1 MAVYEGDTRFI
12 PEKEIGKEYKWVI
25 PIEKDRIAVD
35 DDRSRLHRDIVRK
48 EGFADTTLQFPPIH
62 DGGELIYSFRRG
74 LLIPDHFT
82 TSASPVAFNGLRLGT
97 PEFKQAF
104 IAMRSFSAQ
113 MLANLIGES
122 VTAEFGDG
130 TSKQFSPQDEQ

>member
-1 MAVYEGDTRFI
+1 MAVFEGDTRFI
-12 PEKEIGKEYKWVI
+12 PEKEIGKEYKRVI
-25 PIEKDRIAVD
+25 PIERDRIAVD
-35 DDRSRLHRDIVRK
+35 DDSSKSHRDIVRK
-48 EGFADTTLQFPPIH
+48 ERFANTTLLFPPVH

-74 LLIPDHFT
+74 FLIPRHFT
-82 TSASPVAFNGLRLGT
+82 TSTSPQAFNGLKFGT
-97 PEFKQAF
+97 PKFDEAF

-130 TSKQFSPQDEQ
+130 TSEQFLPQGE